1 MERFLFVYHGAPG
14 ADADTYHD
22 LSRWAA
28 WFDSMGSRVIERGSL
43 THSAVEIPRRLL
55 GPKESASSLCGYSV
69 VEATDFN
76 EAVEIAERCPIFD
89 EDGSLEIARLT
100 IPLS

>member
-1 MERFLFVYHGAPG
+1 MERFLVVYHGAPG
-14 ADADTYHD
+14 ADSDTRHD
-22 LSRWAA
+22 LARWSA
-28 WFDSMGSRVIERGSL
+28 WFDGLGSRVIDRGSL

-76 EAVEIAERCPIFD
+76 EAVEIAGRCPIFD
-89 EDGSLEIARLT
+89 EEGSVELARLT
-100 IPLS
+100 IPLA

>member
-14 ADADTYHD
+14 ADADTHHN

>member
-1 MERFLFVYHGAPG
+1 MERFLFVYHGKPG
-14 ADADTYHD
+14 ADADTRHD

-28 WFDSMGSRVIERGSL
+28 WFDGMGSRVIDRGSL
-43 THSAVEIPRRLL
+43 THSAVEVPRRLL

-69 VEATDFN
+69 VEAADFN
-76 EAVEIAERCPIFD
+76 EAVEIGERCPIFD
-89 EDGSLEIARLT
+89 EGGSVEIARLT